1 MKNDMTENKNL
12 PKVGVI
18 GSGSFATAVVKML
31 MENCEKVHWLLRND
45 GTREALISQGSNPHY
60 LTAVKFNPDRLVL
73 TMDINKYTVIVMYIV
88 IFIVFKIQI

>member
-1 MKNDMTENKNL
+1 MTENKNL

-31 MENCEKVHWLLRND
+31 MENCKKVHWLLRND
-45 GTREALISQGSNPHY
+45 GTREALVSQGSNPHY

-73 TMDINKYTVIVMYIV
+73 TMDINELVTACDVI
-88 IFIVFKIQI
+88 IQGRYLLR